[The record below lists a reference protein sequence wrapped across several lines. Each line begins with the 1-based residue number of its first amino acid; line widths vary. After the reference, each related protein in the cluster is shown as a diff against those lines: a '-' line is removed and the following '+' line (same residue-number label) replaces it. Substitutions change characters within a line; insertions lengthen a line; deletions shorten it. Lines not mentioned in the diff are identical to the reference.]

1 MAAGNNPSLML
12 LNLFKPRSLDALA
25 VRCRTD
31 KSHLVHNFA
40 QFYDSYFAPLRDKPV
55 KLLEIGVGR
64 GASIRMWK
72 RYFPKGK
79 MFAIES
85 EPRRGKYRYLGAK
98 LYVGRQENRDF
109 LRKVV
114 DEIGPLDII
123 IDDGSHRVDDQQI
136 TLGCLFPYLKEGG
149 HYIIEDIH
157 TSFPNQ
163 ALDFGLAPD
172 SSNSTYQMLLDFKS
186 QGEFKS
192 RYLSPTELQYLND
205 HVALCDVY
213 AHQDETKHLT
223 SLLRKTSTLSA

>member
-1 MAAGNNPSLML
+1 ML
-12 LNLFKPRSLDALA
+12 LNLLKPRSLDALA

-40 QFYDSYFAPLRDKPV
+40 QFYDSYFSSLRDKPV

-64 GASIRMWK
+64 GASIRMWR

-85 EPRRGKYRYLGAK
+85 EPRRGKYRFLGAK
-98 LYVGRQENRDF
+98 LFVGRQEDKTF
-109 LRKVV
+109 LRNVMEK
-114 DEIGPLDII
+114 IGPVDII

-157 TSFPNQ
+157 TSFPGQ

-172 SSNSTYQMLLDFKS
+172 LSNSTYQMLLDFKATG
-186 QGEFKS
+186 QFKS
-192 RYLSPTELQYLND
+192 SYLSQAELQYLGEN
-205 HVALCDVY
+205 VSQCDVY
-213 AHQDETKHLT
+213 AYQEADKHLT
-223 SLLRKTSTLSA
+223 SLLRKTVSSRN